1 MKDLQNSFKDVPPT
15 MGIHTMGISS
25 LSLNKENLLKYLIL
39 FVVVSGATLVIPTCG
54 VLRSQAVVVGLLA
67 STTFAIIDMVYPN
80 YVYINEFHHHS

>member
-15 MGIHTMGISS
+15 MGIPTMGISS
-25 LSLNKENLLKYLIL
+25 LSLNKENLLKYLLL

>member
-15 MGIHTMGISS
+15 MSIPTMGISS
-25 LSLNKENLLKYLIL
+25 LSLNKENLLKYLLL

-54 VLRSQAVVVGLLA
+54 VLRSQAIVVGLLA